1 MKVENYNAQ
10 NVSGILDL
18 YIAQLMKKIYVIQIV
33 ILVISRNI
41 SGVINAMIDIS
52 ATRAVQPKKAV
63 NILATMTH

>member
-52 ATRAVQPKKAV
+52 ATLVV
-63 NILATMTH
+63 